1 MFANKVRV
9 RYEDGTW
16 LAVSNPPSFDVSRV
30 PSLVSWGPGTRP
42 SLLALPLDFP
52 RMMASNQRQ
61 NRRPPTQRDVGT
73 STLFTLSSKPLAK
86 RSGTPNFALFLVLAP
101 PARFTGRSSDCR
113 ASMPSFRRYSRY
125 SRTCTLFRPYVV
137 LPYLPVRRMEERFF
151 FFAWDSTSSSSQLLA
166 FLFLSRLT

>member
-30 PSLVSWGPGTRP
+30 LSLVSWGPGTRP

-61 NRRPPTQRDVGT
+61 IRRPPTQRDIGT
-73 STLFTLSSKPLAK
+73 LTLFTTSSQPYAPMRRGVAHRTLLSPPPSHPREFDWAK
-86 RSGTPNFALFLVLAP
+86 LRQQSLSALTFGDILGLREVTP
-101 PARFTGRSSDCR
+101 RFDR
-113 ASMPSFRRYSRY
+113 ASY
-125 SRTCTLFRPYVV
+125 
-137 LPYLPVRRMEERFF
+137 
-151 FFAWDSTSSSSQLLA
+151 
-166 FLFLSRLT
+166 